1 MINPILP
8 MLATSAPPFDSFEH
22 LFEIKWDG
30 VRALAA
36 VEGGHWRLWGRA
48 LVDYSGRY
56 PELEVLRR
64 LPSGTVVDGELVMLQ
79 NDRPSL
85 SALQR
90 RHHLVRPDRIR
101 HASQH
106 TPIRYVLFDILSHR
120 GRSLVREPLYRR
132 RCVLTDLF
140 IELDEPLFVF
150 SEGRAGLGQD
160 FFAQAVAQGHEGVMA
175 KHQASRYLPGQR
187 SSAWRK
193 IKPVQLLPC
202 VIIGYTPARD
212 GLHSLLVATAHQ
224 GGIRYVGQV
233 TGLRERTQTELRQ
246 RLAQYRRRQPI
257 VACPHKALWV
267 EPEVYCRVQFLRW
280 TPHGRLHGASFRGL
294 LDDRAGADGGR

>member
-1 MINPILP
+1 MISPILP
-8 MLATSAPPFDSFEH
+8 MLATSTPPFDSCEH
-22 LFEIKWDG
+22 LFEVKWDG

-36 VEGGHWRLWGRA
+36 VEGGHWRLWGRELA
-48 LVDYSGRY
+48 DYSGRY

-64 LPSGTVVDGELVMLQ
+64 LPSGTVVDGELVVLQ
-79 NDRPSL
+79 HGRASL
-85 SALQR
+85 SALQS
-90 RHHLVRPDRIR
+90 RHHLVSPDRIR

-106 TPIRYVLFDILSHR
+106 APIRYVLFDILSHQ

-132 RCVLTDLF
+132 RAVLTDLF
-140 IELDEPLFVF
+140 IGLDEPLLVF
-150 SEGRAGLGQD
+150 SEGIVGLGKD
-160 FFAQAVAQGHEGVMA
+160 FFDQVVAQGHEGVMA

-212 GLHSLLVATAHQ
+212 GLHSLLVATVHQ
-224 GGIRYVGQV
+224 GSIRYVGQV
-233 TGLRERTQTELRQ
+233 TCGFRGQIKAELGQ
-246 RLAQYRRRQPI
+246 RLAQHRRRQPV
-257 VACPHKALWV
+257 VACPRKALWV

-280 TPHGRLHGASFRGL
+280 TPHGHLHGASFRGL
-294 LDDRAGADGGR
+294 LEDQP